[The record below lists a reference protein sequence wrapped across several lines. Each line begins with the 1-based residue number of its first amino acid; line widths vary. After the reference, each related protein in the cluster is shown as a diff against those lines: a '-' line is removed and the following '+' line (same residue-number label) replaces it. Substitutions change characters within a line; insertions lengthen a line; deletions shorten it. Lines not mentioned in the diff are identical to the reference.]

1 MIFHREL
8 AMVAVC
14 AALAGCGAKA
24 DGDSAAPVSTAAA
37 TVSGQAGDDALP
49 AEKSGGFV
57 GEGARAHAGDAGG
70 SGAGARSADGVG
82 QPSGDTVRQERSV
95 TQATNNS

>member
-37 TVSGQAGDDALP
+37 TASGQAGDDALP
-49 AEKSGGFV
+49 AEKSGGV
-57 GEGARAHAGDAGG
+57 GGGRAVVPGGKKGGVGGGASGLGALGGMQGG
-70 SGAGARSADGVG
+70 SYSECVRAGWEWG
-82 QPSGDTVRQERSV
+82 T
-95 TQATNNS
+95 